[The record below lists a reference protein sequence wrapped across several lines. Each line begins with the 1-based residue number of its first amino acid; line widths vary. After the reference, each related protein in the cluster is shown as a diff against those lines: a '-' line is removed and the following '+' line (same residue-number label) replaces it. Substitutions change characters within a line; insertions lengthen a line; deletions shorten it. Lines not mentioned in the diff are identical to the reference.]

1 MENIIVIDYD
11 CELCVEMYDFG
22 DIGYYLFDCCVID
35 VEGIVVYQC
44 FVGEFEEDVFIGI
57 GYRGF

>member
-1 MENIIVIDYD
+1 MVYVGCVVCDIMENIIVIDYD

-35 VEGIVVYQC
+35 VEGIVVY
-44 FVGEFEEDVFIGI
+44 
-57 GYRGF
+57 